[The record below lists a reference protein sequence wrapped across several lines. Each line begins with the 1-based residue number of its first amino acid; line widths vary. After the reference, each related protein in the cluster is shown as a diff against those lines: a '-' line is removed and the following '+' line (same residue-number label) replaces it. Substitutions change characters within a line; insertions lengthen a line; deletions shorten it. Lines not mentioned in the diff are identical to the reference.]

1 MAAWRSLT
9 CARVRLLS
17 ASNMQFSLIHY
28 SYLREYQAL
37 GTAGGIYHFRD
48 EILRGD
54 PKSFFVIHA
63 DIACAFPL
71 QGMLDAHSKHRG
83 LCTLLGTKVRRTII
97 ILCYS
102 L

>member
-1 MAAWRSLT
+1 LT
-9 CARVRLLS
+9 NFLDLL
-17 ASNMQFSLIHY
+17 

-71 QGMLDAHSKHRG
+71 RGMLDAHSKHRG
-83 LCTLLGTKVRRTII
+83 LCTLLGTKVRMDQRAIAGIRTA
-97 ILCYS
+97 LFSPTNFDYS
-102 L
+102 GASRAG